1 MPFASF
7 ILSLARYAITRL
19 ANTAC
24 RVSSF
29 KGEDMAATKTHRA
42 PTSEH
47 ITTLEDIDEAL
58 LHTSL
63 TAKRNEQWHK
73 WADALLDQRN
83 RIARS
88 GPTRERRV
96 IYPTEYR
103 DGQ

>member
-1 MPFASF
+1 
-7 ILSLARYAITRL
+7 
-19 ANTAC
+19 
-24 RVSSF
+24 
-29 KGEDMAATKTHRA
+29 MAATKTHRA

-47 ITTLEDIDEAL
+47 ITTLEEIDEAL
-58 LHTSL
+58 HHTSL
-63 TAKRNEQWHK
+63 AAERGEHWHR

-83 RIARS
+83 RLARS